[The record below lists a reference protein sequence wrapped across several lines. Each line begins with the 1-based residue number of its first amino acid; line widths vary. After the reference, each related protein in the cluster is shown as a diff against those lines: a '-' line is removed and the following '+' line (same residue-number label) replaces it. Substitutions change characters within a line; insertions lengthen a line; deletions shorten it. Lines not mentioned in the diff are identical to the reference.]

1 MRPGG
6 GKSKGS
12 AFEREIA
19 RILSLWWSKGE
30 RDDVFART
38 MSSGAWGTQR
48 AKAGKKTFGQHGDLQ
63 AIDPIGQPFISACC
77 IELKIGYGKWCILD
91 AFDRARGTNPQTF
104 ESFLIQAQCSA
115 EKTGAMPM
123 LIFKRDRKEVM
134 VVYPLPL
141 HHKIVETSGEPDKS
155 VGGIRLH
162 LEKGEYPW
170 IIIRLDEFIDW
181 ASPDSFGS
189 KPILKDGSYSFLK
202 PKKPML
208 KPKLKLKLKNA

>member
-6 GKSKGS
+6 GKAKGS
-12 AFEREIA
+12 SFEREIA
-19 RILSLWWSKGE
+19 RILSLWWSKGT
-30 RDDVFART
+30 RDDIFGRT

-48 AKAGKKTFGQHGDLQ
+48 AKAGKSTFGQYGDLQ
-63 AIDPIGQPFISACC
+63 ALDPIGQPFITTCC
-77 IELKIGYGKWCILD
+77 VELKIGYGKWCILD

-115 EKTGAMPM
+115 EKTGANPV

-134 VVYPLPL
+134 MVYPLHL
-141 HHKIVETSGEPDKS
+141 QHQIEEMSGRPDKL

-170 IIIRLDEFIDW
+170 IIMRLDEFIDW
-181 ASPDSFGS
+181 ASPDAFGG
-189 KPILKDGSYSFLK
+189 KTLRVDDK
-202 PKKPML
+202 PKLSL